1 MAAAR
6 TCRIAN
12 IIENQNSL
20 KLALSHE
27 VYANMPLWRKKVGSS
42 THENAAPEP
51 TFLWVLIDFNDCLAR
66 QLTAINDH
74 KGYK

>member
-12 IIENQNSL
+12 IIENQNTL

-42 THENAAPEP
+42 THGNAAPEP
-51 TFLWVLIDFNDCLAR
+51 TFLWILIDFDDCLAR

>member
-1 MAAAR
+1 MVAAAR

-27 VYANMPLWRKKVGSS
+27 VYANIPLWRKKVGSS
-42 THENAAPEP
+42 AAFSCTSEP
-51 TFLWVLIDFNDCLAR
+51 TFLWVLIDFDDCLAR
-66 QLTAINDH
+66 QLTS
-74 KGYK
+74 

>member
-1 MAAAR
+1 M
-6 TCRIAN
+6 
-12 IIENQNSL
+12 

-42 THENAAPEP
+42 AAFSCTSEP
-51 TFLWVLIDFNDCLAR
+51 TFLWVLVDFDDCSAR